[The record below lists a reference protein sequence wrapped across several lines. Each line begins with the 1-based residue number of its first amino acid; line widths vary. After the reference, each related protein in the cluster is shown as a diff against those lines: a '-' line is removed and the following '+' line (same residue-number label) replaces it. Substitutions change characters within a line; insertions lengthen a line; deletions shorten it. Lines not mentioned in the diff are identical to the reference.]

1 MIIIIFI
8 YVCSLALQCPYCN
21 NEYDMEAIEQQL
33 INTAQQKSMAFVLQ
47 DVSCTKCRGVS
58 KDYFA

>member
-1 MIIIIFI
+1 
-8 YVCSLALQCPYCN
+8 
-21 NEYDMEAIEQQL
+21 MEAIEQQL